1 MWVLIH
7 CVGGM
12 GGMGSL
18 WSVLDDRE
26 AELRGQVERL
36 REQLAGL
43 EHALARVVV
52 ARETY
57 QELMITDAGGGL
69 EPAVAGP
76 AVVPGAG
83 GGAGGSLSAVMR
95 ATFAVFQDAGA
106 PLDARAVA
114 GALDLEG
121 TPAQIKAVRA
131 RLARLVDAGLIT
143 VAARGRYQVAAK
155 AAR

>member
-1 MWVLIH
+1 
-7 CVGGM
+7 
-12 GGMGSL
+12 MGSL

-26 AELRGQVERL
+26 AELRGQVERV

-57 QELMITDAGGGL
+57 QELMIMDAGGGL
-69 EPAVAGP
+69 EPAVADP

-83 GGAGGSLSAVMR
+83 GGAGGSLSAVMA
-95 ATFAVFQDAGA
+95 ATFAVFQDAGV

-131 RLARLVDAGLIT
+131 RLARLVGAGLIT
-143 VAARGRYQVAAK
+143 VASRGRYRVAAK